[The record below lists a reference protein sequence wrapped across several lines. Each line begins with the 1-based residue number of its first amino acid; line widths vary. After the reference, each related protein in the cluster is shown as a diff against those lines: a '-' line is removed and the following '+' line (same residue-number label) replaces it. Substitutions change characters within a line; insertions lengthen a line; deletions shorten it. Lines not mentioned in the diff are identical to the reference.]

1 MKLLK
6 TLALSSAFII
16 VPSSAFAALDTS
28 GADWVATVADNYVD
42 AGPASESLSMV
53 DFLLCVM
60 EKSNAPNHVNE
71 TYGSMID
78 ENACNGVTASSPSFA
93 TQVMTT
99 SRVSNTSPMTFKSW
113 FVTAEGMNVVV
124 NGSITS
130 APTAAVPRGVLTMK
144 WNMVN
149 ANGVGTGMGKGVLAL
164 NADNTISYIEHMP
177 NENTNVIL
185 VSYVHGTLDG
195 EGTSGRLRVQTN
207 DWGTV
212 VAGEPTDR
220 VYQYVFNADSA
231 HYKTGSTS
239 TCLDR
244 RVANMDK
251 RVYGYKLFTE
261 AGALKSLSGPFDFK
275 YVDPQDASE
284 KRGWADMYGV
294 WLQGG
299 EDDIGGNSRPTTITR
314 NSNGKAYTVCWDDN
328 DDGNSSACGTANDRI
343 RYGLTHA
350 SEGVLTFDAPILMN
364 AASIVDQVTG
374 STIAAATAW
383 TREHSSRRF
392 GQYRGGVST
401 FDLPWQCMLD
411 PTADPT
417 DDSSWTT
424 ELNDGNCDGK
434 QKWRQLYRLADGFEF
449 TQQTTNTKFYAKAVD
464 TKQTLAAH
472 ASVTTCT
479 NVSELA
485 LSNAPAA
492 LSSYTPPDITGEVVW
507 GTGGAG
513 IPSIAN
519 GGLTAALEMKVI
531 HGVEQ

>member
-149 ANGVGTGMGKGVLAL
+149 ANGVGTGLGKGVLAL

-314 NSNGKAYTVCWDDN
+314 NSNGKAYTVCWDDD
-328 DDGNSSACGTANDRI
+328 DDGSGSCGTADDRI
-343 RYGLTHA
+343 RYQMTHA
-350 SEGVLTFDAPILMN
+350 SDGVYTFEAPIKMVAANITDAITN
-364 AASIVDQVTG
+364 AAVIPAVAWAREDSDWQF
-374 STIAAATAW
+374 AT
-383 TREHSSRRF
+383 
-392 GQYRGGVST
+392 YRGGVSH

-411 PTADPT
+411 PTDDPT
-417 DDSSWTT
+417 DDLSWTT
-424 ELNDGNCDGK
+424 EANNGNCNGK
-434 QKWRQLYRLADGFEF
+434 EKWRQKYALADGFEF
-449 TQQTTNTKFYAKAVD
+449 TEQGTGTKYYAKAVD
-464 TKQTLAAH
+464 TKMTLAARADTA
-472 ASVTTCT
+472 ASCT
-479 NVSELA
+479 NVSALA
-485 LSNAPAA
+485 LSTAPAA
-492 LSSYTPPDITGEVVW
+492 LGAYTVPDITGDVIW

-513 IPSIAN
+513 VPSVAN